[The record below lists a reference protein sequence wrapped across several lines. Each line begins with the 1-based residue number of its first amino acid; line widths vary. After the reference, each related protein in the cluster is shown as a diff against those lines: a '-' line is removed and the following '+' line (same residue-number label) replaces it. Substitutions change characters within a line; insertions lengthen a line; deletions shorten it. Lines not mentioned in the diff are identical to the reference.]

1 MNTLFNFND
10 FVNEK
15 VNNETVVEN
24 VEPVETTTENST
36 EEILENNNENIDLTK
51 DVTTE
56 EFIHLLNSKIR
67 GWTNY
72 YCHVCSKRTFEY
84 LDSKLFEILWQW
96 AKRRHS
102 NKSSTWVR
110 NKYFRTKGYLNWV
123 FTTKV
128 KSAEGKPYMLDLMN
142 PAKVKIKRHIMIRP
156 EATPYDPQFKDYFI
170 KRSWCKTRAQKGAN
184 SPTLDAG

>member
-56 EFIHLLNSKIR
+56 EFI
-67 GWTNY
+67 
-72 YCHVCSKRTFEY
+72 
-84 LDSKLFEILWQW
+84 Q
-96 AKRRHS
+96 
-102 NKSSTWVR
+102 
-110 NKYFRTKGYLNWV
+110 
-123 FTTKV
+123 
-128 KSAEGKPYMLDLMN
+128 
-142 PAKVKIKRHIMIRP
+142 
-156 EATPYDPQFKDYFI
+156 
-170 KRSWCKTRAQKGAN
+170 
-184 SPTLDAG
+184 TL